1 MVKNGTNP
9 NFNLIDVLPEKKNI
23 DINQIRNL
31 INIMQKSTF
40 NNKPRFILIDNI
52 DLLNLN
58 SINALLKFLEEP
70 NENIYF
76 ILIHNNTKILPYS
89 KSRCLNFKLFLLM
102 KVLLSIANKIIKKNI
117 LNLINIDLLNYYV
130 SPGKIYELLRF
141 SDVCKID
148 LKELSL
154 KELLKK

>member
-1 MVKNGTNP
+1 MCYLK
-9 NFNLIDVLPEKKNI
+9 KKNI

-58 SINALLKFLEEP
+58 SINSLLKFLEEP

-76 ILIHNNTKILPYS
+76 ILIHNNTKILPTL
-89 KSRCLNFKLFLLM
+89 KSRCINFKFFLL
-102 KVLLSIANKIIKKNI
+102 I
-117 LNLINIDLLNYYV
+117 
-130 SPGKIYELLRF
+130 
-141 SDVCKID
+141 
-148 LKELSL
+148 
-154 KELLKK
+154 